1 MEDLDLQG
9 VSSGA
14 CAASVLLKDGELHAA
29 NVGDYMVVLSRNGVA
44 EPLTNDHRL
53 GREDERS
60 RIENS
65 VSKSCQEFLIV

>member
-1 MEDLDLQG
+1 MEDLD
-9 VSSGA
+9 
-14 CAASVLLKDGELHAA
+14 CR
-29 NVGDYMVVLSRNGVA
+29 VVLSGNGVA

-53 GREDERS
+53 GREDKRS